1 MKLHWSSRSPYVR
14 KVMIVA
20 RETGLAEKITVHRSV
35 VRRTI
40 INPEVVEESPV
51 GRIPALALEDGTV
64 LSGSFAICDYLDS
77 LHDGRKLIP
86 APGES
91 RWRELELHG
100 VADGTLDVLQNW
112 RYEKMK
118 PEAQRSEALCDTSAA
133 KIEHCL
139 AWLDRRAGTFGE
151 EDYGIGQITAGIVLD
166 YLDFRFPDIDW
177 RSEYRNLREWHEIFR
192 ERPSSQATEIVDDEQ
207 GTQTDSIKR

>member
-1 MKLHWSSRSPYVR
+1 
-14 KVMIVA
+14 MIVA
-20 RETGLAEKITVHRSV
+20 HETGLAERITVFRSV
-35 VRRTI
+35 VGRMK
-40 INPEVVEESPV
+40 INPEVVKDSPV

-86 APGES
+86 ARGES

-118 PEAQRSEALCDTSAA
+118 PVAQRSEALCNTCAA
-133 KIEHCL
+133 KVEHCL

-151 EDYGIGQITAGIVLD
+151 EEYRIGQITAGIVLD
-166 YLDFRFPDIDW
+166 YLDFRFPEIAW